1 MLIYDKGYDLLNPL
15 DAIERNKQ
23 DIQAFKDANQTIA
36 EFGITVVGILSSAN
50 QLPASGDNF
59 GDAYLIGTKT
69 PYDMRVWTRN
79 IPEQRAMWV
88 DLGAFPLQG
97 PKGPKGDKGSQIYS
111 GNGLPT
117 ITGQEGDIYIN
128 TATGILYQYEGTE
141 WKEKFSIK
149 GPMGPRGLQG
159 PQGIQGPKGETGKTG
174 PVGPQGLKGDKGDY
188 GPSFNIQGT
197 LSSTANL
204 PTPTADMKSK
214 GYSYI
219 IPNAQGIKHLWVI
232 QGTDTLQWTDLG
244 PSGIE
249 GEKGEPGVG
258 INTLTDLNLTLGDT
272 TVQYDTTNGIQ
283 LTSTGRATYN
293 GEQHDFTTDLDLPI
307 VGKDG
312 ITIDK
317 AAGSEKIEISGKGC
331 VQKVTPISSNYQ
343 LYGTNTIEETTF
355 MVDNSGGTIGHI
367 SKFWQSNI
375 GSNAPHGYLITNTP
389 VLPYQCANKKYVDD
403 NYVKKG
409 KSAGSNPRAYVLNA
423 EGTQDMLIRIDYS
436 NQATSQA
443 LTRRDVGGSLYV
455 PDASIGRSDYNFTS
469 GQEAVNKKYV
479 DDAITNAV
487 IGDLA
492 FKTLFGNHQS
502 IVGQGNID
510 LYKHHV
516 AITVNYIG
524 ADYVFYTD
532 IYSSMNFEID
542 SLTNLK
548 TYLGND
554 FVQGFYGA
562 NEIVITS
569 DLTRYAIQGT
579 LTPTTF
585 YWPVDSKNSYHL
597 QVTPISDIT
606 ITDTVTTI

>member
-23 DIQAFKDANQTIA
+23 DIQDFKDANQTIA
-36 EFGITVVGILSSAN
+36 EFGITVVGILSNVN

-88 DLGAFPLQG
+88 DLGAFPLAG
-97 PKGPKGDKGSQIYS
+97 PKGDKGDKGSQIYS

-117 ITGQEGDIYIN
+117 ITGKENDIYIN

-159 PQGIQGPKGETGKTG
+159 PQGIQGPKGDKGETGA
-174 PVGPQGLKGDKGDY
+174 VGPQGLKGDKGDY

-197 LSSTANL
+197 LASTANL
-204 PTPTADMKSK
+204 PTPTTDMKNK

-219 IPNAQGIKHLWVI
+219 IPDAQGIKHLWVI

-249 GEKGEPGVG
+249 GEKGDPGVG

-272 TVQYDTTNGIQ
+272 TVQYDTTEGIQ

-317 AAGSEKIEISGKGC
+317 AADSEKIEISGSGL
-331 VQKVTPISSNYQ
+331 VQH
-343 LYGTNTIEETTF
+343 YGKKDYIRAYV
-355 MVDNSGGTIGHI
+355 VDNTGWDTTMIIRAAGDNSENTLMRRKADGSGEIVMPVNPVDL
-367 SKFWQSNI
+367 S
-375 GSNAPHGYLITNTP
+375 ITNKKYVDDNFVKIPSPAPTVWSVLVYDP
-389 VLPYQCANKKYVDD
+389 IAKHYSGYKMEVEAIPWSLPYRNDKKNNFKVGDLTADDDGQYCANKKYVD
-403 NYVKKG
+403 
-409 KSAGSNPRAYVLNA
+409 NA
-423 EGTQDMLIRIDYS
+423 
-436 NQATSQA
+436 
-443 LTRRDVGGSLYV
+443 V
-455 PDASIGRSDYNFTS
+455 
-469 GQEAVNKKYV
+469 
-479 DDAITNAV
+479 TNAV
-487 IGDLA
+487 IGDRV
-492 FKTLFGNHQS
+492 FKTLFSNHQS

-516 AITVNYIG
+516 KISFQSYENRNFS
-524 ADYVFYTD
+524 FYTD
-532 IYSSMNFEID
+532 IYSSQNFVID

-548 TYLGND
+548 TYLGDN

-562 NEIVITS
+562 TVIPSGEITNYG
-569 DLTRYAIQGT
+569 LTGT
-579 LTPTTF
+579 LTPATF
-585 YWPVDSKNSYHL
+585 YWLETTNNLIATHSIPVSN
-597 QVTPISDIT
+597 IT
-606 ITDTVTTI
+606 ISDTVTTI